1 MVAKYLFWT
10 SQVLFTF
17 YSGEV
22 SKEYE
27 KLIPEDQ
34 RDEFLKSPVW
44 TMLMSAR
51 KTRMDFSDDNLL
63 SHFKL
68 SFEECVSV
76 VLKEN
81 FTDPLID
88 VLLSYPPSS
97 TLNKTDDLELIE
109 ILARH
114 HFQRKGLYLFLR
126 IVDAYRNE
134 NLSSNK

>member
-1 MVAKYLFWT
+1 
-10 SQVLFTF
+10 
-17 YSGEV
+17 
-22 SKEYE
+22 
-27 KLIPEDQ
+27 
-34 RDEFLKSPVW
+34 
-44 TMLMSAR
+44 MLVSAR
-51 KTRMDFSDDNLL
+51 KTRMDFSNDNLL

-114 HFQRKGLYLFLR
+114 HFQRKGMLILICTFSTLPLLKPAKDCWETQP
-126 IVDAYRNE
+126 IVFVYESYPR
-134 NLSSNK
+134 